1 MRRIPIRMKLA
12 GALAVPLVGL
22 LAMTVFE
29 MRSISGEVSSVRS
42 QVALARAAVGPG
54 GLITVIQDERAWPA
68 LELTGAE
75 GLLELPVEDYGQ
87 TRSQTDE
94 AIIKFQ
100 AELADLGPEA
110 VAAYTPAMGGLDKLD
125 QLRADIDADVTSP
138 THGSTANND
147 FSDQIY
153 ARYTAIMRAF
163 FDATDGV
170 ARGMEDDRLRRGT
183 NLVNLS
189 SRHIE
194 LFSDTARTALVIG
207 LVHGGV
213 DQLDEVRAL
222 TSRAI
227 LWNAQVAE
235 LRAADAPY
243 DKVVE
248 KSYPDEFVDPFTQLV
263 GNVEAG
269 QQVPG
274 ADLLAPLQAPRAG
287 GLTDFREAMSAE
299 LTRTAADVQADA
311 LRRERMFAWLAGVTL
326 VAAFVLTWLVSRSIT
341 RPLRSLTE
349 QARGLANGR
358 LPVAVDHVLRTPFG
372 EDVVLPEVAPVRVA
386 ARDEVVD
393 VANALNSVQQTA
405 LDLAVGQAVLRR
417 NIADSFVNL
426 GRRNQNLLRR
436 QLDYITEFEKRET
449 DPDALANLFRLDHLA
464 TRMRR
469 NAESLLVL
477 AAIEPARRWATP
489 VSLSDVARSALGEV
503 EDFQRVAVRDLPPA
517 MVAGQTTADLAHL
530 LAELVENALVFSPP
544 EHPVEIRGNRGP
556 DGAYRV
562 SIVDRGPGMKPDDL
576 AGANR
581 RLARAES
588 FTVSPSNYLG
598 HFVAGNLAARHGIM
612 VHLEPGPDGRGLVA
626 VVDLPPSALADTAGV
641 LAAGPAAAGAVGAG
655 ARGAVGPGAPGAP
668 AAPAAGGGP
677 WGPPGPAGAPNGNR
691 GPDPVPAPA
700 LPGPGGPAGG
710 APPFA
715 WPASQPPAPGRRE
728 VVGRDRGPLR

>member
-1 MRRIPIRMKLA
+1 MKLA

-22 LAMTVFE
+22 LAMTVIE
-29 MRSISGEVSSVRS
+29 MRSISGDVSNVRT

-54 GLITVIQDERAWPA
+54 GLISVIQNERAWPA
-68 LELTGAE
+68 LELTGSAD
-75 GLLELPVEDYGQ
+75 LLELPIEDYAE
-87 TRSQTDE
+87 TRAQTDE
-94 AIIKFQ
+94 AITKFE

-110 VAAYTPAMGGLDKLD
+110 VAAYAPAMSGLDKLD
-125 QLRADIDADVTSP
+125 QLRADIDADATSP
-138 THGSTANND
+138 NHGANANND

-170 ARGMEDDRLRRGT
+170 ARGMEDDRLQRGT

-194 LFSDTARTALVIG
+194 LFSDTARTVLVIG
-207 LVHGGV
+207 LVRGGV

-227 LWNAQVAE
+227 VWDAQVAQ

-243 DKVVE
+243 DKIVE
-248 KSYPDEFVDPFTQLV
+248 RDYPDEFVDPFTQLV
-263 GNVEAG
+263 ANVESG
-269 QQVPG
+269 QQAAG
-274 ADLLAPLQAPRAG
+274 GDLVAPLQAPRSG
-287 GLTDFREAMSAE
+287 GLIDFRDAMSAE

-326 VAAFVLTWLVSRSIT
+326 VVAFVLTWLVSRSIT

-349 QARGLANGR
+349 QARDLANGR

-386 ARDEVVD
+386 TRDEVVD

-436 QLDYITEFEKRET
+436 QLDYITEFEKRES
-449 DPDALANLFRLDHLA
+449 DPDALSNLFRLDHLA

-477 AAIEPARRWATP
+477 ANIEPARRWVTP
-489 VSLSDVARSALGEV
+489 VSLSDVVRSALGEV
-503 EDFQRVAVRDLPPA
+503 EDFQRVAVRDLPA
-517 MVAGQTTADLAHL
+517 ALVAGQTTADLAHL

-544 EHPVEIRGNRGP
+544 QHPVEIRGSRPP
-556 DGAYRV
+556 DGSYRV
-562 SIVDRGPGMKPDDL
+562 SIVDRGPGMKLDDL

-581 RLARAES
+581 RLAQAES
-588 FTVSPSNYLG
+588 FTVSPSKNLG
-598 HFVAGNLAARHGIM
+598 HFVAGNLAARHGIA
-612 VHLEPGPDGRGLVA
+612 VHLEPSPDGRGLVA
-626 VVDLPPSALADTAGV
+626 VVDLPPSVVADTAGV
-641 LAAGPAAAGAVGAG
+641 LADGPGAAGAVVPG

-668 AAPAAGGGP
+668 ATDQGAP
-677 WGPPGPAGAPNGNR
+677 WGLPSPADAPNGTK
-691 GPDPVPAPA
+691 GPVPVPAPA
-700 LPGPGGPAGG
+700 LPGPGGPAAA
-710 APPFA
+710 APPVA
-715 WPASQPPAPGRRE
+715 WPANLPPAPGRRE